1 MKTPSFAGTGSATSI
16 SRSSAGVF
24 VLAAGGGVA
33 ETPGLRHLEPR
44 HGLVVLEQL
53 DHTRKPFAGGRVAV
67 LVEAQIR
74 ELPVA
79 ARDEA
84 RGRKRILVNPEL
96 GAGEVVGLRAE
107 EDRHL
112 IAKAIEAVGGG
123 EVGAGGFRQAAQH
136 LF

>member
-44 HGLVVLEQL
+44 HGLVLLEQL
-53 DHTRKPFAGGRVAV
+53 DHARKPFGCGRVAV
-67 LVEAQIR
+67 FVEAQIG

-79 ARDEA
+79 AGDEA
-84 RGRKRILVNPEL
+84 RGRKRVLVDPEL
-96 GAGEVVGLRAE
+96 GTGQVVGLRAE

-112 IAKAIEAVGGG
+112 IAKPIEAVGGS
-123 EVGAGGFRQAAQH
+123 EVGAGGFGQA
-136 LF
+136 